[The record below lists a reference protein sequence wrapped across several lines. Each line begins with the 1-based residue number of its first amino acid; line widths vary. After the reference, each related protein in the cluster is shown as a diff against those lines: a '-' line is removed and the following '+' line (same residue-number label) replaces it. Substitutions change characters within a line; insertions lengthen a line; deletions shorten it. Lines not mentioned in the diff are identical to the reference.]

1 MKGAQ
6 GTSAASSDAVRTIHS
21 ILCGERALDM
31 RYSRKTHCT
40 AADAE
45 RTAQS
50 GAEAADA
57 GTFHHVAFTCEILR
71 KHLGNAGGARGTGC
85 AVPGGSGHATC
96 HVYPP
101 VDRRERDLACSLQL
115 LPKTAHRRALAGRAA
130 PRAGTISR
138 CMRRATSVAREQHAT
153 HFTKT

>member
-57 GTFHHVAFTCEILR
+57 GTFHHAAFTCEILR
-71 KHLGNAGGARGTGC
+71 KHPASGMPAGHVARG
-85 AVPGGSGHATC
+85 
-96 HVYPP
+96 
-101 VDRRERDLACSLQL
+101 
-115 LPKTAHRRALAGRAA
+115 AL
-130 PRAGTISR
+130 
-138 CMRRATSVAREQHAT
+138 CQVARDTPRVTSIHLSIDGSAIWPARCNCFQTQHT
-153 HFTKT
+153 VGH